1 MDRAKRVCSC
11 LAKFKNAAIRVRA
24 EEPDMSGLPD
34 QALDWEGSIYGKVT
48 EILPTEAPTPL
59 GKSVVTVSYHDASLF
74 HNVIT
79 GRSVTGTL
87 HVLNKTPIDWCSKK
101 QATVETA
108 AYGSEC
114 SSARARVE
122 QVLDLRSALRFLG
135 VPVKTKSFMFG
146 DNRSIVDSSMTLH
159 ANAHKRHAA
168 LSFHRVREAIAAK
181 IIGCCFIPGE
191 INPSD
196 ILSKHWGHAQI
207 WQALQPLLF
216 YQGDTAKIIKE
227 EE

>member
-34 QALDWEGSIYGKVT
+34 QALDWEESIYGKVT
-48 EILPTEAPTPL
+48 EILPTDAPAPL

-74 HNVIT
+74 HNAAT
-79 GRSVTGTL
+79 GRSATGIL
-87 HVLNKTPIDWCSKK
+87 HMLNKTPIDWCSKK
-101 QATVETA
+101 QATFETA

-122 QVLDLRSALRFLG
+122 QILDLRNTLRFLG
-135 VPVKTKSFMFG
+135 VPVKTKIFMLG
-146 DNRSIVDSSMTLH
+146 DSRSVVDSSMTPH
-159 ANAHKRHAA
+159 AKIHKRHVA

-181 IIGCCFIPGE
+181 IIGYYFIPGE
-191 INPSD
+191 INPSN
-196 ILSKHWGHAQI
+196 ILSKH
-207 WQALQPLLF
+207 
-216 YQGDTAKIIKE
+216 
-227 EE
+227 